1 MNQKAPRKSNFNFI
15 IITIIFFGGLTLFQF
30 FMMKNMKTDFDIVN
44 SSTYFTIREDFN
56 VEINTDVTFKANDEK
71 SYTNMVRNFNTP
83 DEEKFK
89 VYNDQFKELNEKIGK
104 NMTTISYQST
114 VTENNPE
121 MSVNESVLIEGLL
134 EKKEDNLYEFSLKGQ
149 PFNVKDNVYI
159 YFPENWVI
167 EKIDPAPNK
176 IANNFV
182 LYSNSGNMDFPII
195 LFRINQ

>member
-1 MNQKAPRKSNFNFI
+1 
-15 IITIIFFGGLTLFQF
+15 
-30 FMMKNMKTDFDIVN
+30 MKNMKTDFDIVN

-83 DEEKFK
+83 DEEIFK

>member
-83 DEEKFK
+83 DEEIFK